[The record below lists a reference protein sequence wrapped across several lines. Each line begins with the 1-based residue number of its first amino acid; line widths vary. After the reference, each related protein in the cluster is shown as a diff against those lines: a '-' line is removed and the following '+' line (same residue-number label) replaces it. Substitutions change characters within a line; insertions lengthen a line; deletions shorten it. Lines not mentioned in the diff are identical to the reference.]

1 MAKNNKEVSV
11 EEQRK
16 EALKLTLAKLDKAYG
31 KGAVRALG
39 DTPVEDVEVYSTGSI
54 GIDAILGVGG
64 YPKGR
69 VIEIYGPESSGKTT
83 LTLHAIAE
91 VQKAKGT
98 RL

>member
-39 DTPVEDVEVYSTGSI
+39 DTPVEDVEVYSTGSR
-54 GIDAILGVGG
+54 GIDAILGVLLKYMVLNHQGKRPSL
-64 YPKGR
+64 YTLSPK
-69 VIEIYGPESSGKTT
+69 YKK
-83 LTLHAIAE
+83 
-91 VQKAKGT
+91 QKEQ
-98 RL
+98 LPL